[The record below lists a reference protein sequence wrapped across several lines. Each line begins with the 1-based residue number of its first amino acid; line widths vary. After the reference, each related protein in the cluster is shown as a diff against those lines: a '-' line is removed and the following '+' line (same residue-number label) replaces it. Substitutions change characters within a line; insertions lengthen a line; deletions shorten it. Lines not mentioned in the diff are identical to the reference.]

1 MINLLRQWYERY
13 FTDPQT
19 IIFAFILIVGGLL
32 ILVMNAHL
40 MPILVGIIIAYLFE
54 GLVYRLDQIG
64 VSRTVAASIVT
75 ALILATILIVLLVLL
90 PLLSRQVS
98 ELIRELP
105 AMFGKGQQ
113 LLSQLPQDY
122 PDYVSTEQVED
133 IFTFVRTELTNL
145 GQRVVS
151 LSLASVVGVITFF
164 VYLILL
170 PLMVFFFLKDKDMIL
185 RWLGNFLP
193 DERRLVTTV
202 WADLDSK
209 IASYVRGKFIEILV
223 VWISSFIAFAFMG
236 LNYALL
242 ISLLVGLSVIVPYVG
257 ATVVTIPVALI
268 AFFQWGATSDF
279 GYLIAIYALIQFLD
293 GNLLVPLLFSEVV
306 NLHPVAIIVAV
317 VFFGSLWGIWGVFF
331 AIPLATLIQAIIK
344 AWTDHDTK
352 GEDDSQGE
360 LL

>member
-1 MINLLRQWYERY
+1 MINLLKLWYERY

-19 IIFAFILIVGGLL
+19 IIFAFILIVGVLL
-32 ILVMNAHL
+32 IVVMNAHL
-40 MPILVGIIIAYLFE
+40 MPILIGVIIAYLFE
-54 GLVYRLDQIG
+54 GLVVRMNQIRL
-64 VSRTVAASIVT
+64 SRTFAASFVT
-75 ALILATILIVLLVLL
+75 ALILAIILVVLFVLL

-105 AMFGKGQQ
+105 TMFGKGQQ
-113 LLSQLPQDY
+113 LLSQLPEQY
-122 PDYVSTEQVED
+122 PVYVSTEQVEE
-133 IFTFVRTELTNL
+133 IFTFVRTELTNV

-151 LSLASVVGVITFF
+151 LSLASVVGAITFF

-170 PLMVFFFLKDKDMIL
+170 PLMVFFFLKDKDLIL
-185 RWLGNFLP
+185 NWLGNFLP
-193 DERRLVTTV
+193 DERRLARVV

-223 VWISSFIAFAFMG
+223 IWFSSFVAFAFMG
-236 LNYALL
+236 LDFAMLL
-242 ISLLVGLSVIVPYVG
+242 SLLVGLSVIIPYVG
-257 ATVVTIPVALI
+257 ATVVTIPIAII
-268 AFFQWGATSDF
+268 AFFQWGPTSDF

-344 AWTDHDTK
+344 AWPDHDAMA
-352 GEDDSQGE
+352 EPESQSDIS
-360 LL
+360 